1 MRTIDVKIREKQCG
15 SKEEEQSPRSSRAE
29 FFACIIY
36 TIAANLGVVPVNGA
50 KMLLDLVR
58 LVLDPLPPHWKR
70 RKAANGHVEYQNTL
84 TGQTQATKPKPL
96 APGWRLTKDIETGR
110 VYYWN
115 VHTRETVAYNE
126 LPPPPPPPPIPDETQ
141 IETPRR
147 SNSLKDIF
155 SGRLTS
161 SRRTRQPDDE
171 SEIEISRSKSLMPR
185 ARISGFSAAFDQ
197 GRSGPSA
204 QPTGQQFPPMGPNH
218 AILVRLRRTD
228 AATFVIASGV
238 VVLRAFGIAS
248 GVVILRSVSPD
259 EAVQQTIGRHLGAR
273 LVSVNGRS
281 CPRDP
286 AAAMEMLQR
295 ARADGDHVD
304 VELLPAGRGGA
315 CSKDDG

>member
-96 APGWRLTKDIETGR
+96 APGWRLTKDISTGR

-161 SRRTRQPDDE
+161 SRRTRQ
-171 SEIEISRSKSLMPR
+171 
-185 ARISGFSAAFDQ
+185 
-197 GRSGPSA
+197 
-204 QPTGQQFPPMGPNH
+204 
-218 AILVRLRRTD
+218 RR
-228 AATFVIASGV
+228 
-238 VVLRAFGIAS
+238 
-248 GVVILRSVSPD
+248 
-259 EAVQQTIGRHLGAR
+259 
-273 LVSVNGRS
+273 
-281 CPRDP
+281 
-286 AAAMEMLQR
+286 
-295 ARADGDHVD
+295 
-304 VELLPAGRGGA
+304 
-315 CSKDDG
+315 

>member
-185 ARISGFSAAFDQ
+185 ARIGGLSAAFDQ
-197 GRSGPSA
+197 DRAGPSA
-204 QPTGQQFPPMGPNH
+204 QQFPPMGPNH

-286 AAAMEMLQR
+286 AAALEMLQL
-295 ARADGDHVD
+295 AQADGEHVD

>member
-185 ARISGFSAAFDQ
+185 ARIGGFSAAFDQ

-295 ARADGDHVD
+295 AQADGDHVD

>member
-1 MRTIDVKIREKQCG
+1 
-15 SKEEEQSPRSSRAE
+15 
-29 FFACIIY
+29 
-36 TIAANLGVVPVNGA
+36 
-50 KMLLDLVR
+50 MLLVR

-70 RKAANGHVEYQNTL
+70 RKDVNGHVEYQNTL
-84 TGQTQATKPKPL
+84 TGQIQATKPKPL
-96 APGWRLTKDIETGR
+96 APGWRLTKDMKTGR

-115 VHTRETVAYNE
+115 VHTRETVAYDE
-126 LPPPPPPPPIPDETQ
+126 PPPPTDPPPPPTPPMPDETQ

-155 SGRLTS
+155 SGRLTL
-161 SRRTRQPDDE
+161 SRRTGQPDE

-204 QPTGQQFPPMGPNH
+204 QPTGQPFPPMGPNH

-295 ARADGDHVD
+295 AQADGDHVD

>member
-218 AILVRLRRTD
+218 VILVRLRRTD